1 MKLSVNKKK
10 VGQRIYIIRNKLN
23 LTLEQFGKLSNLN
36 ASKSIVLR
44 WENGSSLPNRSR
56 LEIIAKLGNMTVNEL
71 LYGSTYE
78 FINNNFDNLLS
89 DENKKIIEENTLDK
103 DFLRHWLSNKNYHEV
118 DINDIDKLQYII
130 NSKVER
136 YYHTSIVGNK
146 VKEIDEKEII
156 DGIIDKYMN
165 YTSNSFQ
172 SEELKKTDTGKALL
186 EFIKEAEFMKQK
198 MSAELL
204 EFVRK
209 NKNQQ

>member
-1 MKLSVNKKK
+1 MKININKKA
-10 VGQRIYIIRNKLN
+10 VGSRIKQIRMNKGY
-23 LTLEQFGKLSNLN
+23 TLEGFGKLFN
-36 ASKSIVLR
+36 ASKGNVQQ
-44 WENGSSLPNRSR
+44 WENGVSLPNKER
-56 LEIIAKLGNMTVNEL
+56 LASISKIADMTVNEL
-71 LYGSTYE
+71 LYGTTYE

-89 DENKKIIEENTLDK
+89 DENKQIIEKNALDK

-118 DINDIDKLQYII
+118 DINDIDKLQYVF
-130 NSKVER
+130 NSKIER

-165 YTSNSFQ
+165 YMSNSFQ

-186 EFIKEAEFMKQK
+186 EFVKEAELIKQK

-204 EFVRK
+204 EFVRE

>member
-44 WENGSSLPNRSR
+44 WENGSSLPNRAR
-56 LEIIAKLGNMTVNEL
+56 LETIAKLGNMTVNEL

-89 DENKKIIEENTLDK
+89 DENKKIIEDNALDK

-118 DINDIDKLQYII
+118 DINDIDKLQYVI

-136 YYHTSIVGNK
+136 YYHTSIVGNT
-146 VKEIDEKEII
+146 VEEIDEKKII

-165 YTSNSFQ
+165 YMTSSFQ

-186 EFIKEAEFMKQK
+186 EFVKEAEFMKQK

-204 EFVRK
+204 EFVRE